1 MVGHGWFSLSFML
14 TALFMEN
21 FLLHETCPHNGSG
34 ILGNPIRSLYKQRPG
49 CSQNWP
55 CSLRSSGMS
64 VSGTELY
71 CFTTFRVQEG
81 GVGVSEDSDG
91 ALGCAAVG
99 APASFLHPC
108 LSFRAQPKGPAAS
121 GETPF
126 SRACLFIQTLTQKLP

>member
-1 MVGHGWFSLSFML
+1 
-14 TALFMEN
+14 MEN

-34 ILGNPIRSLYKQRPG
+34 ILGNPVRSLDRGQVAP
-49 CSQNWP
+49 NTWP
-55 CSLRSSGMS
+55 CSLGSSGMS

-81 GVGVSEDSDG
+81 GVGVSKDSDD
-91 ALGCAAVG
+91 ALGCAAVD

-108 LSFRAQPKGPAAS
+108 LSFRAQPKGSAAS